1 MCVSPLSASVPAGVL
16 IFEPA
21 EKSLVTAIACY
32 KLHVHPQQKTYWI
45 LGIYLECIFGEH
57 HMVFL
62 QTLVS
67 GKQLGSPYFKIFAPN
82 SHHFRLTL
90 TKNYKQC

>member
-1 MCVSPLSASVPAGVL
+1 M
-16 IFEPA
+16 
-21 EKSLVTAIACY
+21 TAIACY

-62 QTLVS
+62 QTLVVRYANEHS
-67 GKQLGSPYFKIFAPN
+67 N
-82 SHHFRLTL
+82 NLT
-90 TKNYKQC
+90 NQ